1 MRTITNMLSVRS
13 AHWLFLLL
21 PPSLLA
27 QPLEGLVSIR
37 EVGPGVKH
45 YRIYREAGP
54 WAIEVVDFN
63 YRHPAL
69 RLETVR
75 AMGQGLELTSRMARR
90 EDRQGSRVVAAL
102 NGDFFTAQG
111 RPLNLQIRNGEIVN
125 GAYPRSVLAVSRT
138 QEPVITV
145 TELSGQVVTRRNGS
159 HRLDGVNR
167 ERRANE
173 LIMYNRFFGDRTNT
187 NRHGRELTL
196 RLLVAF
202 ALNDTLPAVVTS
214 LPTAQGNSVIGDSL
228 YILSAHGTAA
238 AWMARALAAGDTVKL
253 IWQASNLPFPPATA
267 IGGTPRLI
275 RNGVISIENEKEFN
289 REGFASERHPRT
301 AVGFDETNQ
310 RMYFVVVDGRQPGY
324 SIGMTLPELA
334 AFLRELGCTQAIN
347 LDGGGS
353 STLVVR
359 GEVVN
364 RPSDLTG
371 ERPVANALL
380 LLNSAAGNAPAY
392 LSISP
397 QRVEAL
403 ASDSVRFKVSLT
415 DSFFNPIAV
424 APNEIIWRVP
434 AALGKSDAP
443 GQFWAGTKVDSGF
456 VVVTNGVI
464 SDSAWVVVHQP
475 AGLELDPT
483 QARLKPGQ
491 AQLLRPHIRTTSG
504 RRLPLAGQRLRWELQ
519 PEGSTITAGGM
530 MVAVAPG
537 AYRVTATYRSTAVTL
552 TANAE
557 VVVEAGGKQ
566 P

>member
-1 MRTITNMLSVRS
+1 MRTITDMPSINPVYR
-13 AHWLFLLL
+13 LFLLL
-21 PPSLLA
+21 PLSLLA
-27 QPLEGLVSIR
+27 QPLEGLVSTR

-69 RLETVR
+69 QLETVR
-75 AMGQGLELTSRMARR
+75 AADQGLELTSRMAGR
-90 EDRQGSRVVAAL
+90 EDRSGSRVVAAL

-111 RPLNLQIRNGEIVN
+111 RPLNLQIRNGEIVQ
-125 GAYPRSVLAVSRT
+125 GAYPRSVLAVSRAK
-138 QEPVITV
+138 EPVITV
-145 TELSGQVVTRRNGS
+145 TELSGQVVTRRAGS
-159 HRLDGVNR
+159 HRLAGVNR
-167 ERRANE
+167 ERGADE
-173 LIMYNRFFGDRTNT
+173 LIMYNRFFGNRTNT

-196 RLLVAF
+196 RLLAEF
-202 ALNDTLPAVVTS
+202 AVNDTVPAVVTS
-214 LPTAQGNSVIGDSL
+214 PAALQGNSVISDSL
-228 YILSAHGTAA
+228 YVLSAHGTAA

-275 RNGVISIENEKEFN
+275 RDGKIAVESEMEFN
-289 REGFASERHPRT
+289 RAGFASERHPRT
-301 AVGFDETNQ
+301 AVGFDEVNQ

-334 AFLRELGCTQAIN
+334 EFLRELGCTQAIN

-364 RPSDLTG
+364 RPSDLAG
-371 ERPVANALL
+371 ERPVANALVL
-380 LLNSAAGNAPAY
+380 LCSAVGSSPAH
-392 LSISP
+392 LRISP
-397 QRVEAL
+397 PRLEAL
-403 ASDSVRFKVSLT
+403 ISDSVRFKIALT
-415 DSFFNPIAV
+415 DSFFNPIAI
-424 APNEIIWRVP
+424 APHEIDWRVP
-434 AALGKSDAP
+434 AALARSDAP
-443 GQFWAGTKVDSGF
+443 GQWWTGTEVDSGF
-456 VVVTNGVI
+456 VVVKHGVL

-475 AGLELDPT
+475 AELELEP
-483 QARLKPGQ
+483 ARVNLKPGQ
-491 AQLLRPHIRTTSG
+491 ARLLVAHLRTTTG

-519 PEGSTITAGGM
+519 PEGSTISAGGLV
-530 MVAVAPG
+530 VAAALG
-537 AYRVTATYRSTAVTL
+537 SYRVTATYRSAAVTL
-552 TANAE
+552 RANAE